1 MKIQYNGNL
10 RKKIEKLFIEFP
22 EKEDEQNLII
32 KNLINEQS
40 KLITDIKDKYNSSL
54 ITLKEK
60 QKISINEIT
69 QDYNLKKK
77 TFR

>member
-40 KLITDIKDKYNSSL
+40 K
-54 ITLKEK
+54 
-60 QKISINEIT
+60 
-69 QDYNLKKK
+69 
-77 TFR
+77 